1 MNRAAAPARPPGGA
15 SANASVSAS
24 ANALEQPY
32 HRLAALPRTLW
43 GAALVS
49 HTGPVAPA
57 GLAERIKNPARPWRH
72 PAEPAAPDSTGQRL
86 HDLQRWREALARG
99 ELPPPDA
106 DFGDAEASA
115 ALRAAAGALG
125 LAGLCAG
132 TGPGADAISEQLL
145 QTLLWHLD
153 QLIDLQPRLGRAQA
167 IAEVAQGFSAVW
179 TVTKGDWQAVQVL
192 LHGLGDLAHLRWGD
206 LRGQLRR
213 REWQEAQRLG
223 QLLLALPELAALI
236 RQLGRSQRCPTPQV
250 PPPAPAPLRANLAT
264 AHRAAV
270 KPVETLLPDMP
281 GELRGIRHSGR
292 IEAML
297 GSEAAMLLH
306 PVLHK
311 LWRARRAE
319 GRLLTYDSQAVLID
333 LRPDPTA
340 TPRRAVLPPAPE
352 ALVRG
357 PIIVCIDTSGSM
369 RGAPE
374 AIAKAVVLQAV
385 RTAFAEQRGCLLV
398 AFGGLGEVVERE
410 LVHSADG
417 LAALLDL
424 IGQGFD
430 GGTDLQ
436 SPIERAIER
445 VQTERWAS
453 ADLLIVSDGE
463 FGCTAA
469 TLAQLDAVRERQG
482 LRVQGVLVGDRET
495 MGLMEVADSIFWVR
509 DWRRHGPGAQRA
521 GGFSPVHSKSL
532 TALYFPNA
540 LSGRAARHRPP

>member
-1 MNRAAAPARPPGGA
+1 MPAAAPPP
-15 SANASVSAS
+15 
-24 ANALEQPY
+24 NALERPY
-32 HRLAALPRTLW
+32 HHLAALPRTLW

-49 HTGPVAPA
+49 HTGPVPPDGAPA
-57 GLAERIKNPARPWRH
+57 RVADTSR
-72 PAEPAAPDSTGQRL
+72 AATPDTTGQRL
-86 HDLQRWREALARG
+86 QDLQRWREALARG
-99 ELPPPDA
+99 ELASPDA
-106 DFGDAEASA
+106 DFGDTDATA
-115 ALRAAAGALG
+115 ALRAAAAALG
-125 LAGLCAG
+125 LAGLCGG
-132 TGPGADAISEQLL
+132 TGAGAAAVTEQLL
-145 QTLLWHLD
+145 HTLLWHLD
-153 QLIDLQPRLGRAQA
+153 RLIDLQPRLGRAQA
-167 IAEVAQGFSAVW
+167 IAEVVQAFNAVW
-179 TVTKGDWQAVQVL
+179 TVQKGDWQAVQVL
-192 LHGLGDLAHLRWGD
+192 LQGLGDLADLAWGD
-206 LRGQLRR
+206 LHGQLQR
-213 REWQEAQRLG
+213 REWQTALALSA
-223 QLLLALPELAALI
+223 LLRSLPELAALI
-236 RQLGRSQRCPTPQV
+236 RQLGRNQRSTLPPQR
-250 PPPAPAPLRANLAT
+250 PPAPPPLPAG
-264 AHRAAV
+264 RAAPRRAGF
-270 KPVETLLPDMP
+270 KAVETTLPDAP
-281 GELRGIRHSGR
+281 GELRGIRHSDR

-333 LRPDPTA
+333 LRPEPTA
-340 TPRRAVLPPAPE
+340 APRPAVPPPAPE

-369 RGAPE
+369 RGGPE

-385 RTAFAEQRGCLLV
+385 RTAFAEQRGCLLI
-398 AFGGLGEVVERE
+398 AFGGPGEVVERE
-410 LVHSADG
+410 LVHSAGG

-436 SPIERAIER
+436 GPIERAIAR

-469 TLAQLDAVRERQG
+469 TLAQLDEVRQQQG

-509 DWRRHGPGAQRA
+509 DWRRHGPGPQRA

-540 LSGRAARHRPP
+540 LSGRAARHRPA

>member
-1 MNRAAAPARPPGGA
+1 MRVIEQAGLPPVAACPPVPAPT
-15 SANASVSAS
+15 
-24 ANALEQPY
+24 LEWPY
-32 HRLAALPRTLW
+32 QHLAALPRTLW

-49 HTGPVAPA
+49 HTGPVA
-57 GLAERIKNPARPWRH
+57 GLPGGNPSPHA
-72 PAEPAAPDSTGQRL
+72 DTTGQRL
-86 HDLQRWREALARG
+86 QDLQRWREALARG
-99 ELPPPDA
+99 QLPPADA
-106 DFGDAEASA
+106 DFGDAQASA
-115 ALRAAAGALG
+115 ALRAVTGALG

-132 TGPGADAISEQLL
+132 TGPGADAISQQLL
-145 QTLLWHLD
+145 HTLLWHLD
-153 QLIDLQPRLGRAQA
+153 RLIDLQPRLGRDQA
-167 IAEVAQGFSAVW
+167 IAEVTQSFSAVW
-179 TVTKGDWQAVQVL
+179 QVQKGDWQAVQAL
-192 LHGLGDLAHLRWGD
+192 LHGLGDLADLAWGD
-206 LRGQLRR
+206 LPGQLRR
-213 REWQEAQRLG
+213 REWQAAQRLS
-223 QLLLALPELAALI
+223 QLLLALPELVALI
-236 RQLGRSQRCPTPQV
+236 GQLGRSQRSPP
-250 PPPAPAPLRANLAT
+250 PPGRPPAPPPTPAGPAAPHWLRLKALQA
-264 AHRAAV
+264 
-270 KPVETLLPDMP
+270 PQPDLP
-281 GELRGIRHSGR
+281 GELRGIRHSAR

-333 LRPDPTA
+333 LRPDPAA
-340 TPRRAVLPPAPE
+340 TPRPAVPPPAPE

-369 RGAPE
+369 RGGPE

-385 RTAFAEQRGCLLV
+385 RTAFAERRGCLLI
-398 AFGGLGEVVERE
+398 AFGGPGEIVERE

-436 SPIERAIER
+436 SPIARAVER
-445 VQTERWAS
+445 VQAGRWAS

-469 TLAQLDAVRERQG
+469 TLAQLDDARERQG

-495 MGLMEVADSIFWVR
+495 MGLLAVADSIFWVR
-509 DWRRHGPGAQRA
+509 DWRRHGPGPHPA